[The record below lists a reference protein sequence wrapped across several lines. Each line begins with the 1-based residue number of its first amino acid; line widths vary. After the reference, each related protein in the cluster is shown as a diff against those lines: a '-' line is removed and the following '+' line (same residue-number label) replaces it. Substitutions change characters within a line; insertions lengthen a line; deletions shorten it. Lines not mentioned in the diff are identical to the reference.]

1 MFLPGAGGSMAAD
14 DGGSPVKQCYL
25 IIDIARCEDCNNC
38 SLACKDEHV
47 DNEWPGYS
55 AAQPRHGHRWINV
68 ARHER
73 GQFPLIDVAY
83 RPMPCM
89 QCEDA
94 PCAGKSEGAIA
105 RRSDGVVLIDPVK
118 ARGRRELVD
127 SCPYGAIFWNEEN
140 QLPQKCTLCAHL
152 LDQGWEAPRC
162 VQACPTGA
170 LQFKRLEEN
179 EMAAL
184 ALDGK
189 LRCLHPELG
198 TRPHVYYANLNR
210 FDRCFI
216 AGSVASRR
224 IGRDECV
231 GGARVVLLRAG
242 AKYAEMVT
250 DPFGDF
256 KFDGLEPKS
265 VGYEIQVYAGDQL
278 RVTEVV
284 PQLEKSMS
292 FGTLWIAAVETV
304 L

>member
-1 MFLPGAGGSMAAD
+1 M
-14 DGGSPVKQCYL
+14 KQCYL

-47 DNEWPGYS
+47 GNEWKGYS

-83 RPMPCM
+83 RPTPCM

-94 PCAGKSEGAIA
+94 PCEIKSEGAIA
-105 RRSDGVVLIDPVK
+105 RRGDGIVLIDPAK
-118 ARGRRELVD
+118 ARGRRDLVD
-127 SCPYGAIFWNEEN
+127 ACPYGAIFWNEES

-152 LDQGWEAPRC
+152 LDQGWAAPRC

-170 LQFKRLEEN
+170 LQLQHLEAS

-184 ALDGK
+184 ASTRE

-198 TRPHVYYANLNR
+198 TRPHVYYANLDR
-210 FDRCFI
+210 FDHCFI
-216 AGSVASRR
+216 AGSVASRGN
-224 IGRDECV
+224 GREECV
-231 GGARVVLLRAG
+231 GGAQVVLLRVG
-242 AKYAEMVT
+242 AKCAETVT

-265 VGYEIQVYAGDQL
+265 AGYEIRVYCAEQL
-278 RVTEVV
+278 CLTQAV

-292 FGTLWIAAVETV
+292 LGTLRLPVAEAI

>member
-1 MFLPGAGGSMAAD
+1 M
-14 DGGSPVKQCYL
+14 KQCYL

-55 AAQPRHGHRWINV
+55 ASQPRHGHRWINV

-83 RPMPCM
+83 RPTPCM
-89 QCEDA
+89 QCEEA
-94 PCAGKSEGAIA
+94 PCVMKSEGAIA

-118 ARGRRELVD
+118 AHGKRELVD
-127 SCPYGAIFWNEEN
+127 TCPYGAIFWNEEN
-140 QLPQKCTLCAHL
+140 QSPQKCTLCAHL
-152 LDQGWEAPRC
+152 LDQGWAAPRC

-170 LQFKRLEEN
+170 LQLQHLEAS

-184 ALDGK
+184 ASTRK
-189 LRCLHPELG
+189 LRCLHPEYH
-198 TRPHVYYANLNR
+198 TRPHVYYANLDR
-210 FDRCFI
+210 FDHCFI
-216 AGSVASRR
+216 AGSVASHRN
-224 IGRDECV
+224 GRAECV
-231 GGARVVLLRAG
+231 RDARVVLLRAG
-242 AKYAEMVT
+242 SKCAEMAT

-265 VGYEIQVYAGDQL
+265 AEYEVQVYCEEQL
-278 RVTEVV
+278 CLSQAV
-284 PQLEKSMS
+284 PLLEKSLTL
-292 FGTLWIAAVETV
+292 GTLWLAAVDTV